1 MHAKKLISACTN
13 NASGTH
19 RALVGARSKFHLH
32 IEQPAEL
39 AQHADTP
46 SAQVQT
52 LRASRSMRACCG
64 LHAGV
69 SACCAKSRTQAK
81 RDPCARGWRVSIAA
95 SARGRYWRARLS
107 LAALCYQLPPCPR
120 ESTCAARVGG
130 AARLPRNHLRSR
142 DSMYA
147 ARASNPRRAGQSTHP
162 ACFIVAWHLSES
174 TAPVLFLSSCVLSSD
189 DSAASARTH
198 PSPAVPLVPFWK
210 PMCVCVCLL
219 LQDLLQSCSR
229 GGEEESGRHVL

>member
-13 NASGTH
+13 SASGTH
-19 RALVGARSKFHLH
+19 RALVGARSKCHLH
-32 IEQPAEL
+32 IEQPAGL

-81 RDPCARGWRVSIAA
+81 RHLRSRDAPIARASQMRHASEARPVRTRCRRVSIAA

-107 LAALCYQLPPCPR
+107 LPRQRPPATGTHATRSPLCL
-120 ESTCAARVGG
+120 
-130 AARLPRNHLRSR
+130 HLR
-142 DSMYA
+142 
-147 ARASNPRRAGQSTHP
+147 AGG
-162 ACFIVAWHLSES
+162 VRML
-174 TAPVLFLSSCVLSSD
+174 
-189 DSAASARTH
+189 R
-198 PSPAVPLVPFWK
+198 
-210 PMCVCVCLL
+210 
-219 LQDLLQSCSR
+219 
-229 GGEEESGRHVL
+229 